1 MPNPDHP
8 STPRL
13 DSHSSASVG
22 SEYLYPLDVTVAI
35 YLQPSLFEMLPCPL
49 HVLESIYVG
58 HALTGP
64 NWRCGHACQL
74 SVLPALMGRSVKDVL
89 DHETDRERY
98 DVGLD
103 LTGAPRQGR
112 KDPSSRRS
120 LDGDHPGNV
129 GLWVSWGR
137 WTDRSGECVDRNFL
151 FVSQAGVT
159 YAVIHCQGLP
169 RSLAV
174 DEHRMEINTVRLGCM
189 YILWGIPSLW
199 FRDSRY
205 LILP

>member
-1 MPNPDHP
+1 MPNPGHP

-64 NWRCGHACQL
+64 NWRCGNACQL

-98 DVGLD
+98 DAGLD
-103 LTGAPRQGR
+103 LTGASRQGR
-112 KDPSSRRS
+112 TPHLVGHWMGIFQVTSDCGCLGVGGRTEAVNVLIAISYSSAMPVSHMPSFTARAC
-120 LDGDHPGNV
+120 PG
-129 GLWVSWGR
+129 
-137 WTDRSGECVDRNFL
+137 
-151 FVSQAGVT
+151 
-159 YAVIHCQGLP
+159 
-169 RSLAV
+169 
-174 DEHRMEINTVRLGCM
+174 RL
-189 YILWGIPSLW
+189 L
-199 FRDSRY
+199 
-205 LILP
+205 